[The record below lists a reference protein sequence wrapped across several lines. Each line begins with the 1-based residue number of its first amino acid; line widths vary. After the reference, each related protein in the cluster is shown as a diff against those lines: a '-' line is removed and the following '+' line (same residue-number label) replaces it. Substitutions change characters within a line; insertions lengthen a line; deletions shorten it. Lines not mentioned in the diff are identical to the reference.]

1 MAIVVPD
8 VEVVKGWAAQNHI
21 PGTLSVLCSNPDVK
35 QLIFNDMI
43 AQGKVVG
50 LKSFEQVKQTK
61 GFLCSWC
68 NICFGKREMP
78 CVFMKWAWLVKIE
91 GNAWYFNL
99 ISPQQPNF

>member
-8 VEVVKGWAAQNHI
+8 VEVVKGWAVQNHI

-50 LKSFEQVKQTK
+50 LKSFEQVRV
-61 GFLCSWC
+61 FYYYSWGQIRFE
-68 NICFGKREMP
+68 NHEVP
-78 CVFMKWAWLVKIE
+78 CVPMKIILV
-91 GNAWYFNL
+91 
-99 ISPQQPNF
+99 SRH